1 MPLPSGLSLCFEAF
15 VRLHRRVG
23 VGYQPKGGLPV
34 VKKVFKRRI
43 RRQQDGVNV
52 AADIDAVV
60 SVNTGES
67 GRTSITRSRSR
78 SRIVQRSG
86 SKKPANGTKDPRNR
100 QPEEGGE

>member
-1 MPLPSGLSLCFEAF
+1 
-15 VRLHRRVG
+15 
-23 VGYQPKGGLPV
+23 V

-43 RRQQDGVNV
+43 RHEKDGVNL

-67 GRTSITRSRSR
+67 GKTSVTRSRSR

-86 SKKPANGTKDPRNR
+86 SKKPTNGTKDPKNR